1 MPTLQR
7 VRKPRRPVR
16 KLRRTT
22 GDVIEGAVAKLR
34 SNAETITLRKGV
46 KPHEEERIKEAFD
59 LLFVQQPELPN
70 KKAAER
76 RKAYLQF
83 LGNVYQICGA
93 QFVVLCA
100 IAFGRSMVKTY
111 TEEARL
117 HLPGAIKREEQ
128 DLKCQVLEDIAAK
141 HCEHLHPA
149 PAPALYAGLDQMTAP
164 VA

>member
-7 VRKPRRPVR
+7 VRKPRRLVR
-16 KLRRTT
+16 KPRRTT

-46 KPHEEERIKEAFD
+46 KAHEEERIKEAFD

-83 LGNVYQICGA
+83 LGNVYQICGT

-111 TEEARL
+111 TEETQL
-117 HLPGAIKREEQ
+117 HLP
-128 DLKCQVLEDIAAK
+128 
-141 HCEHLHPA
+141 
-149 PAPALYAGLDQMTAP
+149 
-164 VA
+164 